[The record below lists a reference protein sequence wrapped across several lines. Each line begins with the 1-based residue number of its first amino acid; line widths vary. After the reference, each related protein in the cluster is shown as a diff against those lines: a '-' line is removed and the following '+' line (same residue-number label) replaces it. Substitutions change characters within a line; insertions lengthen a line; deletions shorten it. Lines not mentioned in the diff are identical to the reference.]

1 MLTLGLSCLVA
12 LCLALAALSALLSL
26 ALAMVGVAH
35 LRRSRVVAY
44 RWLERSV
51 LVSLLLGQ
59 VLLFWQDQLGAVVEV
74 G

>member
-1 MLTLGLSCLVA
+1 
-12 LCLALAALSALLSL
+12 
-26 ALAMVGVAH
+26 MVCVAH

-51 LVSLLLGQ
+51 LVSLVLGQ
-59 VLLFWQDQLGAVVEV
+59 VLPFWQDQLGAVVEV